1 MLSESNIP
9 RTAPSVSRKDEAAPP
24 GITPEEAAKLIGF
37 ALSELSTENAHHEFE
52 HLCRHLTRRKICP
65 NILPATGPVSAGGD
79 QGADFVSTVQQYLLK
94 RQFPAV

>member
-52 HLCRHLTRRKICP
+52 HLCRHLTR
-65 NILPATGPVSAGGD
+65 ATFAQTSYPQLDLFRPVVIRERTLS
-79 QGADFVSTVQQYLLK
+79 
-94 RQFPAV
+94 RQCSKTC